1 MRNLPLFVCL
11 CSLAIF
17 GTGAVR
23 GEETSN
29 DAQAAATA
37 ASGSTNAAEQSRP
50 PAAVAKPVVDRSR
63 REICD
68 TLVQSAQSNALPSLF
83 HPPSVPGKRVPA
95 RRREPRRRTR
105 DRAIHAGD
113 GEVRGS

>member
-37 ASGSTNAAEQSRP
+37 AAGSTNAAEQSRP
-50 PAAVAKPVVDRSR
+50 AAAGAKPGGDRSP

-68 TLVQSAQSNALPSLF
+68 NLVQAAPSNALPIPFFLPLLF
-83 HPPSVPGKRVPA
+83 QESGFRPDVGS
-95 RRREPRRRTR
+95 
-105 DRAIHAGD
+105 RAGATGIAQFMP
-113 GEVRGS
+113 ET